1 MGRAETA
8 RQGPGQPRCTLSV
21 QDSHCSPLRCP
32 SSGRG
37 EVLIVQVVAIVVVV
51 VVVVVVAGGEADE
64 LLGLDWGVVVAD
76 DVWGGAGVPVDALA
90 REAGGGGGGDVG
102 GGVGVSAALTFTSDS
117 GGVGVVVAVL
127 VRPGQPLVQDLP
139 GQEVEAAGGGVV
151 AGDGGDLVVKLLVP
165 FLQFLHPSGV
175 RTSVRVR
182 RGPTRGARVQA
193 AVASASQLF
202 TAAAAYPTLASS
214 AASPGGERRVGG

>member
-1 MGRAETA
+1 M
-8 RQGPGQPRCTLSV
+8 
-21 QDSHCSPLRCP
+21 
-32 SSGRG
+32 
-37 EVLIVQVVAIVVVV
+37 
-51 VVVVVVAGGEADE
+51 
-64 LLGLDWGVVVAD
+64 
-76 DVWGGAGVPVDALA
+76 VPFDALA

-139 GQEVEAAGGGVV
+139 GQEVEAAGGGIV

-165 FLQFLHPSGV
+165 LLQFPHPSGV

-182 RGPTRGARVQA
+182 RGPTRGARVHA